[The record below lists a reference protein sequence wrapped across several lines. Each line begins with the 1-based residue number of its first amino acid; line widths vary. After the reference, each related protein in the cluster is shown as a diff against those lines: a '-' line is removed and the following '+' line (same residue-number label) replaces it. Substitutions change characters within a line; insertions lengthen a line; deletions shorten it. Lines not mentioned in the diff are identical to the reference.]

1 MSSIIPFSFAHNQV
15 RVITDETGEPL
26 FVGKDVALVLGY
38 ADHTN
43 AIKQHCR
50 GVVKRHPIMDSLGRA
65 QQVRVLTES
74 DVLRLI
80 ISSKLPGAVAFERWV
95 FEEVLPA
102 IRKTGSYAMQ
112 TPSVPGDLY
121 ARALKAEKDEA
132 ASMALASVAGKALS
146 LRRKEKR
153 VLAQIVGLLREEV
166 QLKLTLASI
175 DGGVK

>member
-50 GVVKRHPIMDSLGRA
+50 GVVKRHPIMDNLGRT
-65 QQVRVLTES
+65 QQVRVLAEP

-80 ISSKLPGAVAFERWV
+80 ISSKLPAAEAFERWV
-95 FEEVLPA
+95 FEEVLPT

-112 TPSVPGDLY
+112 VPSVPGDLY

>member
-15 RVITDETGEPL
+15 RVIVSEEGESL
-26 FVGKDVALVLGY
+26 FVGKDVCTTLGY
-38 ADHTN
+38 TNPNKAMIDHCKGIT
-43 AIKQHCR
+43 
-50 GVVKRHPIMDSLGRA
+50 KRYPIQTAGGT
-65 QQVRVLTES
+65 QQIRVLTES

-80 ISSKLPGAVAFERWV
+80 ISSKLPAAQAFERWV
-95 FEEVLPA
+95 FEEVLPS

-112 TPSVPGDLY
+112 VPSVPGDLY

>member
-80 ISSKLPGAVAFERWV
+80 ISSKQ
-95 FEEVLPA
+95 PA
-102 IRKTGSYAMQ
+102 
-112 TPSVPGDLY
+112 
-121 ARALKAEKDEA
+121 
-132 ASMALASVAGKALS
+132 
-146 LRRKEKR
+146 
-153 VLAQIVGLLREEV
+153 
-166 QLKLTLASI
+166 
-175 DGGVK
+175 

>member
-15 RVITDETGEPL
+15 RVIVSEAGESL
-26 FVGKDVALVLGY
+26 FVGKDVCTTLGY
-38 ADHTN
+38 TN
-43 AIKQHCR
+43 PNKAMIDHCR
-50 GVVKRHPIMDSLGRA
+50 GITNRYPLQTAGGT

-80 ISSKLPGAVAFERWV
+80 ISSKLPAAQEFERWV
-95 FEEVLPA
+95 FEEVLPT
-102 IRKTGSYAMQ
+102 IRKTGMYAVQ

>member
-1 MSSIIPFSFAHNQV
+1 MSSIIPFSFANNQV
-15 RVITDETGEPL
+15 RVIVSEAGDPWFVAQDVSTALQYSEASAMTRTLDDDEKGLQTVQTPG
-26 FVGKDVALVLGY
+26 GKQELVTINESGLY
-38 ADHTN
+38 S
-43 AIKQHCR
+43 AIFR
-50 GVVKRHPIMDSLGRA
+50 SRRPEAKRF
-65 QQVRVLTES
+65 
-74 DVLRLI
+74 
-80 ISSKLPGAVAFERWV
+80 KKWV
-95 FEEVLPA
+95 TSEVLPS
-102 IRKTGSYAMQ
+102 IRKTGMYAVQ

-121 ARALKAEKDEA
+121 VRALKAEKDEA

>member
-15 RVITDETGEPL
+15 RVIVSEAGDPWFVAQDVSAALQYSEASAMTRTLDDDEKGLQIMQTPG
-26 FVGKDVALVLGY
+26 GKQELVTINESGLY
-38 ADHTN
+38 S
-43 AIKQHCR
+43 AILR
-50 GVVKRHPIMDSLGRA
+50 SRRPEAKRF
-65 QQVRVLTES
+65 
-74 DVLRLI
+74 
-80 ISSKLPGAVAFERWV
+80 KKWV
-95 FEEVLPA
+95 TSEVLPS
-102 IRKTGSYAMQ
+102 IRKTGMYAVQ

-121 ARALKAEKDEA
+121 VRALKAEKDEA

-146 LRRKEKR
+146 LRCKEKR

>member
-1 MSSIIPFSFAHNQV
+1 MSSIIQFQFDSHDV
-15 RVITDETGEPL
+15 RVIADSNGDSW
-26 FVGKDVALVLGY
+26 FVAADVAKALDYAEAKDMTRNLDDDEKGRQIVPTLGGEQVLITINEYGLY
-38 ADHTN
+38 S
-43 AIKQHCR
+43 AILKSR
-50 GVVKRHPIMDSLGRA
+50 KPEAKRF
-65 QQVRVLTES
+65 
-74 DVLRLI
+74 
-80 ISSKLPGAVAFERWV
+80 KRWV
-95 FEEVLPA
+95 THEVLPS
-102 IRKTGSYAMQ
+102 IRKTGSYAML

>member
-1 MSSIIPFSFAHNQV
+1 MSSIVPFSFAHNQV
-15 RVITDETGEPL
+15 RVIVSEAGEPL
-26 FVGKDVALVLGY
+26 FVGKDVAMILGY
-38 ADHTN
+38 SDTSD
-43 AIKQHCR
+43 AIKRHCKGSVIR
-50 GVVKRHPIMDSLGRA
+50 LPLQTAGGT
-65 QQVRVLTES
+65 QQIRVLTES

-80 ISSKLPGAVAFERWV
+80 ISSKLPAAQAFERWV
-95 FEEVLPA
+95 FEEVLPT
-102 IRKTGSYAMQ
+102 IRKTGSYSMQ
-112 TPSVPGDLY
+112 TPGVPGDLY